1 MDKFL
6 YWGNKMKRNLKLIL
20 IISLIVIP
28 LLNFSTQVNS
38 HSDGSV
44 NDCEATEIS
53 EECKINFAGGLEMT
67 ILHAYYY
74 DLDSDGN
81 EDDILSVIQFSTCSN
96 NVEFVITDLYQYL
109 TLPSGFTYS
118 CRFIIIGYFDTVVIE
133 FYWYNVATESGWYT
147 LEAFS
152 ESWNN
157 NWVCYNYDTV
167 TFDPPESDDGGMPRV
182 EAAVAD

>member
-1 MDKFL
+1 
-6 YWGNKMKRNLKLIL
+6 MKRNLKLIL
-20 IISLIVIP
+20 IIGLIIIP
-28 LLNFSTQVNS
+28 LLNLSSQQNSNSNSSANVCEVTDINQESTIKNF
-38 HSDGSV
+38 
-44 NDCEATEIS
+44 EIG
-53 EECKINFAGGLEMT
+53 IEMT

-96 NVEFVITDLYQYL
+96 RVEFVITDLYQYL

-118 CRFIIIGYFDTVVIE
+118 CGFRIIGYFETVVIE

-147 LEAFS
+147 LEAYS

-157 NWVCYNYDTV
+157 YWVCYNYDTV